1 MNSGKENAQ
10 VLVSVTVPVYNVA
23 KYLPQCIESICNQTY
38 EALEIILVDDGSTDE
53 SGSICDRYAQED
65 ARITVIH
72 KKNGG
77 LVSARKAGLAIAH
90 GEYVSCVDSDDWV
103 ELDMIQRLMDMESA
117 TNADMIAFAGYEE
130 CNGYRGTKE
139 NTVMEGL
146 YQTKKQLEEIYA
158 RMLMNGNFFEPG
170 ISTYIWNKF
179 FKRSLLEKYQMKVSD
194 VISYGE
200 DTACVYPCILA
211 AGSVCV
217 TNLHLYHY
225 RVRQDSI
232 VRNGLV
238 SDENIRHL
246 FQTLKENFESHI
258 QRNVL
263 HKQLEYYMWHTFLL
277 KRYDQI
283 KSDLLLYPFEKV
295 KAGMK
300 IVIYGAG
307 MFGQVIEQY
316 CRQRED
322 VVVAGWFDKRYE
334 EYAGQG
340 LDVKSGEDVTATDFD
355 VMVIAILNTALAQ
368 KIKENYIRDG
378 IAADKIDVVDREIL
392 NQYKLPIG
400 D

>member
-194 VISYGE
+194 AISYGE

-217 TNLHLYHY
+217 TNLYLYHY

-238 SDENIRHL
+238 SAPL
-246 FQTLKENFESHI
+246 
-258 QRNVL
+258 
-263 HKQLEYYMWHTFLL
+263 
-277 KRYDQI
+277 
-283 KSDLLLYPFEKV
+283 SDVERKF
-295 KAGMK
+295 
-300 IVIYGAG
+300 
-307 MFGQVIEQY
+307 
-316 CRQRED
+316 
-322 VVVAGWFDKRYE
+322 
-334 EYAGQG
+334 
-340 LDVKSGEDVTATDFD
+340 
-355 VMVIAILNTALAQ
+355 
-368 KIKENYIRDG
+368 
-378 IAADKIDVVDREIL
+378 
-392 NQYKLPIG
+392 
-400 D
+400 